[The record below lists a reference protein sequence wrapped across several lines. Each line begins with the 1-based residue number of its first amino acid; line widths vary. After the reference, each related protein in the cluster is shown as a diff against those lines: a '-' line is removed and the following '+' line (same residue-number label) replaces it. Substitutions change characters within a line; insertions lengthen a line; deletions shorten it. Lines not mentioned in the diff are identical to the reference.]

1 MRALIT
7 SSLKNSSKLIFFFV
21 DFGTELMLKFLYN
34 II

>member
-7 SSLKNSSKLIFFFV
+7 SSLKNSSKLIFYFV
-21 DFGTELMLKFLYN
+21 DFGTELILEFVYN